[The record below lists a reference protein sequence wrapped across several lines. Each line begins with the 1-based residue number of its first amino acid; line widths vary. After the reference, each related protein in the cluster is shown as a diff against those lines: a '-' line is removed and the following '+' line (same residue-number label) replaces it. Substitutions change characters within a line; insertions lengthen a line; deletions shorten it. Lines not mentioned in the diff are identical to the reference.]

1 MARTT
6 SDVRVVRISVTRL
19 ELNTLLGNQAQQTGL
34 IDFAPDT
41 TEIMDQGEAGFE
53 VIFTKDT
60 QVIP

>member
-1 MARTT
+1 
-6 SDVRVVRISVTRL
+6 VVRISVTRL